1 MKVREY
7 GEIIAVVAAVLAIVV
22 FTFSVKTDISALHED
37 WRRYQNVEDESDD
50 AWLDLDKDQHDVLI
64 AKLDAMHTD
73 IRRILILQEQKVIMI
88 GELEIG
94 QNNLLEAVNGNQY
107 ELGRH
112 RSEMESL
119 EELLESTIQEERKP

>member
-64 AKLDAMHTD
+64 AKLDAMHAD
-73 IRRILILQEQKVIMI
+73 IQRILILQEQKVIMI

-94 QNNLLEAVNGNQY
+94 QNDLLEAVNGNQY

-112 RSEMESL
+112 RGEMELL
-119 EELLESTIQEERKP
+119 EELLENIVQELQP